1 MGHPRPRLEF
11 HRTDEDEVSIRKD
24 GSLIGHIYKHE
35 DVVDSGSTF
44 LPHLADRRL
53 PRLEEGDRPARAPRR
68 TVDRWIATHRYL
80 G

>member
-11 HRTDEDEVSIRKD
+11 HRTDDDEVSIRKD

-35 DVVDSGSTF
+35 DVLDSGRHFYLIWLTED
-44 LPHLADRRL
+44 HRGWKKVTDRRVL
-53 PRLEEGDRPARAPRR
+53 RAE
-68 TVDRWIATHRYL
+68 VDRWIATHRYL

>member
-11 HRTDEDEVSIRKD
+11 HRTDEDEVSIVLD
-24 GSLIGHIYKHE
+24 GSLIGHIYRHE
-35 DVVDSGSTF
+35 DVVDPDRNFYLIWLCEDYRGWKKVT
-44 LPHLADRRL
+44 DRRVL
-53 PRLEEGDRPARAPRR
+53 RE

>member
-11 HRTDEDEVSIRKD
+11 HRTDEDEVSIVLD
-24 GSLIGHIYKHE
+24 GSLIGHIYRHE
-35 DVVDSGSTF
+35 DILDSSQHFYLIWLTDDYRGWKKVT
-44 LPHLADRRL
+44 DRRVL
-53 PRLEEGDRPARAPRR
+53 RE

>member
-11 HRTDEDEVSIRKD
+11 RRTDEDEVSIRKD

-35 DVVDSGSTF
+35 DVVDSGRHFYLIWLTDDYRGWKKVT
-44 LPHLADRRL
+44 DRRML
-53 PRLEEGDRPARAPRR
+53 RAE
-68 TVDRWIATHRYL
+68 VDRWIATHRYL